1 MLTENTISKLREIRL
16 GTMAEAFREQ
26 LTNPEISSLSFE
38 DRFGLLV
45 DAEWTTRK
53 NNTLARMIKKAQFAD
68 PSACIENISY
78 LPQRHNILLMG
89 ATGCGKTY
97 LACALGMA
105 AVRKSYQVRYVRLP
119 ELLTDLAIARTTGTY
134 SKVIEQYKKPA
145 LLILDEWLLY
155 RLEESQARDLLEIAE
170 GRYKKGSIIFC
181 SQFGV
186 KGWRDKIGSQIVA
199 DAICDRIVHDSYRVV
214 IECRESMR
222 KLFGIDKES

>member
-1 MLTENTISKLREIRL
+1 
-16 GTMAEAFREQ
+16 
-26 LTNPEISSLSFE
+26 
-38 DRFGLLV
+38 
-45 DAEWTTRK
+45 
-53 NNTLARMIKKAQFAD
+53 MIKKAQFAD

-78 LPQRHNILLMG
+78 LPQRNLDKAQIARFAECVYIHEHHNILLMG

-186 KGWRDKIGSQIVA
+186 KGG
-199 DAICDRIVHDSYRVV
+199 VHEKTFRH
-214 IECRESMR
+214 RQR
-222 KLFGIDKES
+222 KLKEPAAHRALPEPEVYRFDFRVMKRRCRQNRHRPSLANLTSARVAPQR